1 MTATPQ
7 DETQR
12 RKKTDWEA
20 VERDYRATSL
30 SLKELGIKHDCKP
43 SAIANQ
49 AKRKGWQRDLTDAV
63 KHATSA
69 RLIQVSVDEAVQR
82 EVGAAGKSAAQA
94 TTDAVLAAAEV
105 NVRVI
110 TSHRKRL
117 AELHDLV
124 ASAKAKLE
132 QMGDG
137 LVDVREAAVF
147 VQAAANLAGATKTL
161 IEQERKA
168 FGLDD
173 AEGKDN
179 KPQVE
184 DFIEA
189 LRGKTEL

>member
-1 MTATPQ
+1 MTPAHQEDP
-7 DETQR
+7 QR
-12 RKKTDWEA
+12 RKKTDWDA

-30 SLKELGIKHDCKP
+30 TLKELGIKYDCKP

-69 RLIQVSVDEAVQR
+69 RLIQVSVAEA
-82 EVGAAGKSAAQA
+82 VGAAVESGSKSAAQA
-94 TTDAVLAAAEV
+94 ATDAVLAQAEI
-105 NVRVI
+105 NVRII

-124 ASAKAKLE
+124 DSAKDKLE
-132 QMGDG
+132 QVGEN

-168 FGLDD
+168 FGLDE
-173 AEGKDN
+173 EGAKKADSY
-179 KPQVE
+179 E
-184 DFIEA
+184 DM
-189 LRGKTEL
+189 LRNISEGS

>member
-1 MTATPQ
+1 MAT
-7 DETQR
+7 

-69 RLIQVSVDEAVQR
+69 RLIQATVAETVSAAVEA
-82 EVGAAGKSAAQA
+82 GSKSAAQA
-94 TTDAVLAAAEV
+94 ATDAVMAQAEI
-105 NVRVI
+105 NVRLI

-117 AELHDLV
+117 ADLHDLV
-124 ASAKAKLE
+124 ETAKAKLE
-132 QMGDG
+132 EVGEN

-173 AEGKDN
+173 ADGKDS
-179 KPQVE
+179 KPGVE

-189 LRGKTEL
+189 LSGKTGD

>member
-1 MTATPQ
+1 MAT
-7 DETQR
+7 

-69 RLIQVSVDEAVQR
+69 RLIQATVAET
-82 EVGAAGKSAAQA
+82 VGAAVEASSKSAAQA
-94 TTDAVLAAAEV
+94 ATDAVMAQAEI
-105 NVRVI
+105 NVRLI

-117 AELHDLV
+117 SDLHDLV
-124 ASAKAKLE
+124 ETAKAKLE
-132 QMGDG
+132 EVGVK

-147 VQAAANLAGATKTL
+147 VQATANLAGATKTL

-173 AEGKDN
+173 ADGKDN
-179 KPQVE
+179 KPGVE

-189 LRGKTEL
+189 LSGKTGG

>member
-1 MTATPQ
+1 MTSAPQ
-7 DETQR
+7 DQR
-12 RKKTDWEA
+12 QYRTKTDWEA

-30 SLKELGIKHDCKP
+30 TLKELGIKYDCKP

-69 RLIQVSVDEAVQR
+69 RLIQVSVAEA
-82 EVGAAGKSAAQA
+82 VGAAVESGSKSAAQA
-94 TTDAVLAAAEV
+94 ATDAVLAQAEI
-105 NVRVI
+105 NVRII

-124 ASAKAKLE
+124 DSAKDKLE
-132 QMGDG
+132 QVGEN

-168 FGLDD
+168 FGLDE
-173 AEGKDN
+173 EGAKKADSY
-179 KPQVE
+179 E
-184 DFIEA
+184 DM
-189 LRGKTEL
+189 LRNISEGS

>member
-1 MTATPQ
+1 MTPAHQEDP
-7 DETQR
+7 QR
-12 RKKTDWEA
+12 RKKTDWDA

-30 SLKELGIKHDCKP
+30 TLKELGIKYDCKP

-69 RLIQVSVDEAVQR
+69 RLIQVSVAEA
-82 EVGAAGKSAAQA
+82 VGAAVESGSKSAAQA
-94 TTDAVLAAAEV
+94 ATDAVLAQAEI
-105 NVRVI
+105 NVRII

-124 ASAKAKLE
+124 DSAKDKLE
-132 QMGDG
+132 QVGEN

-173 AEGKDN
+173 ADGKDN
-179 KPQVE
+179 KPGVE

-189 LRGKTEL
+189 LRGKTDL

>member
-1 MTATPQ
+1 MTPTPH
-7 DETQR
+7 DEPQR
-12 RKKTDWEA
+12 RKKTDWDA

-30 SLKELGIKHDCKP
+30 TLKELGIKYDCKP

-69 RLIQVSVDEAVQR
+69 RLIQVSVAEA
-82 EVGAAGKSAAQA
+82 VGAAVEAGSKSAAQA
-94 TTDAVLAAAEV
+94 ATDAVMAQAEM
-105 NVRVI
+105 NVRII
-110 TSHRKRL
+110 TSHRRRL
-117 AELHDLV
+117 ADLHDLV
-124 ASAKAKLE
+124 DSAKAKLE
-132 QMGDG
+132 EVGEN

-173 AEGKDN
+173 NTEKKSDRI
-179 KPQVE
+179 E
-184 DFIEA
+184 DLILEA
-189 LRGKTEL
+189 LHGKADD